1 MSSLELFMLIA
12 GVFWC
17 CIVPF
22 CVLVCVLDSFAPKLR
37 ELLEDIICERRE
49 RKQAEANND

>member
-1 MSSLELFMLIA
+1 MSSLELFILIA

-22 CVLVCVLDSFAPKLR
+22 CVLVGFAPEFR

-49 RKQAEANND
+49 RKQAEVNND

>member
-1 MSSLELFMLIA
+1 MSSLELFILIA

-49 RKQAEANND
+49 RKQAEVNND

>member
-1 MSSLELFMLIA
+1 MSGLEIFMLIA
-12 GVFWC
+12 GFFWC

-22 CVLVCVLDSFAPKLR
+22 CVLESFEPELR